1 MKRPARQLFNWKR
14 RFRRAGMKRVFTAIF
29 VLALAVLINTN
40 LLRAD
45 QQDYLFRKGNDLYQK
60 GEYEAAISAY
70 GEILKMG
77 YESPELYY
85 NLGNAYYKLRKIGPA
100 VLFYNRALR
109 LAPRDGDIRHNLE
122 LVNLRVVDRIQ
133 AIPDLFYSRYFK
145 AFQNFFGM
153 AALFWIVA
161 ISYVLLVIF
170 IILTL
175 LLRKEAVRRI
185 VRQLAWIIGIV
196 FVIFVFTWG
205 TKVWMQKHAA
215 EAVVLVSK
223 VDVKSAPDQNGT
235 IMFSLHEGVKVRVK
249 QKTNGWFEI
258 RLADGKQ
265 GWLPG
270 KSVGII

>member
-1 MKRPARQLFNWKR
+1 MIRRPPRSTLFPY
-14 RFRRAGMKRVFTAIF
+14 T
-29 VLALAVLINTN
+29 T
-40 LLRAD
+40 
-45 QQDYLFRKGNDLYQK
+45 LFR
-60 GEYEAAISAY
+60 S
-70 GEILKMG
+70 
-77 YESPELYY
+77 
-85 NLGNAYYKLRKIGPA
+85 
-100 VLFYNRALR
+100 
-109 LAPRDGDIRHNLE
+109 PRDGDIRHNLE

-205 TKVWMQKHAA
+205 TKVWTQKHAA